1 MSLETTSP
9 PASPSE
15 PRLEERAAE
24 AGEAEAPEL
33 NPTPALKT
41 NMVAQEVRVTATGV
55 APGKGAVERE
65 LFGEETTSVLVF
77 ENGGVILLSAAVAPG
92 QLLLLTNVDSKR
104 EVVAQVKR
112 KRAYR
117 PTICYVELEF
127 AEPAQRFWGME
138 FSAAAAFLPK
148 DAQDTQAA
156 AMVTSAEATA
166 DEPGEPPAAPTVEEV
181 QALRREVGAQQGQ
194 PNLAQEAATSQQVPA
209 TGTSTVPQ
217 ETPTPNAGEAPNTGS
232 TANGRW
238 QEVSASVFTA
248 KSRPIENKPA
258 AQWTAEEQAILPMPS
273 LDFSKSLPKARR
285 SLRARGSFTPSFRG
299 GALRL
304 GLFLSALI
312 VTVAGAAWSK
322 HWLLRKPEA
331 KKEAVGLMVVTAKEK
346 SSPLPGSPVSPQVH
360 SEINNTKVTN
370 DVSAAS
376 ANVPAGSAALPTAP
390 SAEPNDLAEVP
401 AQPPESNHSG
411 ARPAGK
417 RTPPSSGLAANRST
431 VPPAEKTNPDSIV
444 AAAGE
449 SGVVPPKL
457 IKSVRALAPIETVRD
472 FETGNV
478 VVDAVVGTTGEVNLV
493 SILAGPPSLR
503 APAVA
508 SLKEYRYEPAT
519 RNGQPVPAHVT
530 ITIHF
535 RFEP

>member
-1 MSLETTSP
+1 MI
-9 PASPSE
+9 
-15 PRLEERAAE
+15 
-24 AGEAEAPEL
+24 
-33 NPTPALKT
+33 
-41 NMVAQEVRVTATGV
+41 AQEVRVTATGV
-55 APGKGAVERE
+55 APGKGTVERE
-65 LFGEETTSVLVF
+65 LFAEETTSVLVF

-92 QLLLLTNVDSKR
+92 QLLLLTNVESKR

-127 AEPAQRFWGME
+127 AEPAPRFWGRE

-194 PNLAQEAATSQQVPA
+194 PNLAQEAVTSQQVPA

-217 ETPTPNAGEAPNTGS
+217 ETPTPSGEVPNMES

-258 AQWTAEEQAILPMPS
+258 AQWTAEEQALLPMPS

-304 GLFLSALI
+304 GLFVSALI
-312 VTVAGAAWSK
+312 VTVAGAAWSR

-331 KKEAVGLMVVTAKEK
+331 QKGAVGSLVVAAKEK
-346 SSPLPGSPVSPQVH
+346 TTPLPGSPVSQPGH
-360 SEINNTKVTN
+360 LEINNAKAGSVA
-370 DVSAAS
+370 SSAS
-376 ANVPAGSAALPTAP
+376 ANTPAGSTALRSPLP
-390 SAEPNDLAEVP
+390 AEPKDAAE
-401 AQPPESNHSG
+401 
-411 ARPAGK
+411 
-417 RTPPSSGLAANRST
+417 
-431 VPPAEKTNPDSIV
+431 PPAHSLAPNN
-444 AAAGE
+444 
-449 SGVVPPKL
+449 SGV
-457 IKSVRALAPIETVRD
+457 
-472 FETGNV
+472 
-478 VVDAVVGTTGEVNLV
+478 
-493 SILAGPPSLR
+493 
-503 APAVA
+503 
-508 SLKEYRYEPAT
+508 
-519 RNGQPVPAHVT
+519 
-530 ITIHF
+530 
-535 RFEP
+535 

>member
-148 DAQDTQAA
+148 DAQDAQAA
-156 AMVTSAEATA
+156 AMVTSAEVTA

-194 PNLAQEAATSQQVPA
+194 PNLPQEAATSQQVPT

-217 ETPTPNAGEAPNTGS
+217 ETPTPSAREVPSARS
-232 TANGRW
+232 TSANRW
-238 QEVSASVFTA
+238 EEISASA
-248 KSRPIENKPA
+248 SR
-258 AQWTAEEQAILPMPS
+258 
-273 LDFSKSLPKARR
+273 DKSLPIEKN
-285 SLRARGSFTPSFRG
+285 P
-299 GALRL
+299 L
-304 GLFLSALI
+304 G
-312 VTVAGAAWSK
+312 TQW
-322 HWLLRKPEA
+322 
-331 KKEAVGLMVVTAKEK
+331 
-346 SSPLPGSPVSPQVH
+346 
-360 SEINNTKVTN
+360 
-370 DVSAAS
+370 
-376 ANVPAGSAALPTAP
+376 
-390 SAEPNDLAEVP
+390 
-401 AQPPESNHSG
+401 
-411 ARPAGK
+411 
-417 RTPPSSGLAANRST
+417 
-431 VPPAEKTNPDSIV
+431 
-444 AAAGE
+444 
-449 SGVVPPKL
+449 
-457 IKSVRALAPIETVRD
+457 
-472 FETGNV
+472 
-478 VVDAVVGTTGEVNLV
+478 
-493 SILAGPPSLR
+493 
-503 APAVA
+503 
-508 SLKEYRYEPAT
+508 
-519 RNGQPVPAHVT
+519 
-530 ITIHF
+530 
-535 RFEP
+535 